1 MNPIIFKIDELPFA
15 WEYFYH
21 LCAEEQYDY
30 LSLMEMVLIKQIW
43 ICFKKPNKFLEKRVL
58 KLHGVL

>member
-1 MNPIIFKIDELPFA
+1 MKPIKFRLDQINLAWFIFYYHSATERY
-15 WEYFYH
+15 EYI
-21 LCAEEQYDY
+21 
-30 LSLMEMVLIKQIW
+30 SLMEMVLIKQIW